1 MLAKLARCF
10 GQSFIR
16 PASKKGRPRA
26 GVLKRGLGLLR
37 NTKDL
42 CSDQMT
48 CHLDEEEKPA
58 TAEGDP
64 GATREASRQQEPG
77 GPAP

>member
-1 MLAKLARCF
+1 MQNWQDSLDNL
-10 GQSFIR
+10 SFAQ
-16 PASKKGRPRA
+16 PAKKGRPVA
-26 GVLKRGLGLLR
+26 GVLKRGLGLR
-37 NTKDL
+37 NPKDL
-42 CSDQMT
+42 CSDQLT

>member
-1 MLAKLARCF
+1 MLAKLARFF

-16 PASKKGRPRA
+16 PASKKGRPVA
-26 GVLKRGLGLLR
+26 GVLKRGLGLR
-37 NTKDL
+37 NPKDL
-42 CSDQMT
+42 CSDQLT

-64 GATREASRQQEPG
+64 GATGEAARQQEPG
-77 GPAP
+77 GQAP